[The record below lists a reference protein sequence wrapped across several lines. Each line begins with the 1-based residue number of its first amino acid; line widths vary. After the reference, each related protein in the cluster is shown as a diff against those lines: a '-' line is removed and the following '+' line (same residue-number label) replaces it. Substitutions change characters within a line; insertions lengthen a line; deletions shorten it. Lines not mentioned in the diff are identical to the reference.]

1 MHPPRACCG
10 KLCEEPNPADIG
22 LCRTLQRL
30 SGVGGSPNNL
40 VNVFSY
46 VTLGY
51 SQKACRTS
59 IRNNTGNSESRLLR
73 SGPPH
78 VWPPPMSDVSG
89 CYPDWRDRPG
99 RRRRRC
105 GECSKNISGLY
116 GTHYQ
121 ETLAFP
127 GTSTLESHILPNT
140 SHGGGKPQMRIP
152 LLSEGGFRRAR

>member
-40 VNVFSY
+40 VNVISY

-59 IRNNTGNSESRLLR
+59 IRNNTGNWKSRLLT
-73 SGPPH
+73 SAPPH
-78 VWPPPMSDVSG
+78 GWCTG
-89 CYPDWRDRPG
+89 YCPDWQERPG
-99 RRRRRC
+99 RRC
-105 GECSKNISGLY
+105 GECSKNTPGLY
-116 GTHYQ
+116 DTHYQ

-127 GTSTLESHILPNT
+127 GPSTLESHILPNT

-152 LLSEGGFRRAR
+152 LLSEGGFRRDR

>member
-30 SGVGGSPNNL
+30 SGVGGSPKNL
-40 VNVFSY
+40 VNVISY

-59 IRNNTGNSESRLLR
+59 IRNNTGNSESRLLT
-73 SGPPH
+73 SGPP
-78 VWPPPMSDVSG
+78 PCLAPPMSDVSG
-89 CYPDWRDRPG
+89 CYPDWRERPR

-105 GECSKNISGLY
+105 GECSKNIPGLY
-116 GTHYQ
+116 GIKHWHFRGRLYGN
-121 ETLAFP
+121 P
-127 GTSTLESHILPNT
+127 PHCPSSDM
-140 SHGGGKPQMRIP
+140 GGAKPRIWIS